1 MKKENKNQVYFGLT
15 NDIIFGWIMKSDE
28 NCLAIIR
35 SIWPELNITSI
46 VHKEAQHDITPVTS
60 ARGVRF
66 DAVVQD
72 DQKRYYDIE
81 MQVENTGDLG
91 KRTRYYQS
99 QIDNETLMKGQT
111 FHELKESFV
120 IFLCAFDPFDYGL
133 RRYQFHQYE
142 DSIRDLRLDTQS
154 HVIFINAKGTK
165 GEVSSDLAGIIDVM
179 NQKPNQTNSLASKL
193 MKEIDYYNQNPEKR
207 RELMDY
213 ETRLKDERLIGIKEG
228 RREGRQEGEKIGEE
242 KGIKKGARNV
252 IIEFKANQAAP
263 SFIFQFVKNA
273 YKGKL
278 TDEEIQQMIDEV
290 EENE

>member
-1 MKKENKNQVYFGLT
+1 M
-15 NDIIFGWIMKSDE
+15 
-28 NCLAIIR
+28 
-35 SIWPELNITSI
+35 
-46 VHKEAQHDITPVTS
+46 
-60 ARGVRF
+60 
-66 DAVVQD
+66 QD

-99 QIDNETLMKGQT
+99 QIDNETLTKGQT

-154 HVIFINAKGTK
+154 HVLFINAKGTK

-179 NQKPNQTNSLASKL
+179 NQKPNQTNPLASKL
-193 MKEIDYYNQNPEKR
+193 MKEIDYYSQNPEKR

-228 RREGRQEGEKIGEE
+228 KIED
-242 KGIKKGARNV
+242 RNRNAV
-252 IIEFKANQAAP
+252 NIIIAFKANQAAP
-263 SFIFQFVKNA
+263 SFIFQFVKSA
-273 YKGKL
+273 FKDDL

-290 EENE
+290 EERN